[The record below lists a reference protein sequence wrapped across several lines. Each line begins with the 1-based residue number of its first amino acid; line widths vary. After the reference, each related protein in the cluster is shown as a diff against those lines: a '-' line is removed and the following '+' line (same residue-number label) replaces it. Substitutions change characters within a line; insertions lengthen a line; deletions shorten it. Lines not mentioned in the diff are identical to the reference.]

1 MSGLFKQISQEAA
14 QQRAQI
20 TENSVSPTPAPA
32 DPEQARLAPVPTA
45 PISEPKTQQEESRPV
60 RTSKIVVPQSGTMAP
75 QKPGDLPKLDMDK
88 LKIVIE
94 ELSTMPTNYNGLNV
108 RMSEQET
115 QDIED
120 FVMITLRKQGLRGYD
135 VSIAKLMRYALRYM
149 FRVHEKEF
157 ITALKQVL
165 KTEETLS
172 I

>member
-1 MSGLFKQISQEAA
+1 
-14 QQRAQI
+14 
-20 TENSVSPTPAPA
+20 
-32 DPEQARLAPVPTA
+32 
-45 PISEPKTQQEESRPV
+45 
-60 RTSKIVVPQSGTMAP
+60 
-75 QKPGDLPKLDMDK
+75 
-88 LKIVIE
+88 
-94 ELSTMPTNYNGLNV
+94 MPTNYNGLNV